1 MHLNNLKLEFEKLVK
16 LPKHVR
22 MLEVCSLL
30 TEYFHEYG
38 IKPVVVGGLSV
49 EIYTRNNYS
58 TYDIDIIT
66 DGRDK
71 INQLLTEELGFKQK
85 GRSWYN
91 PNLEISIEIPGNYLE
106 GSYDKVMNIQ
116 LESGRN
122 IFVIGVEDIIIHRLE
137 SAVSAHPEHPEWS
150 DDYDWAKRMFEIHKD
165 DPEILDLEYLQEA
178 SSDVVVINIIK
189 NWLN

>member
-1 MHLNNLKLEFEKLVK
+1 MHLNKLKLEFEKLVN

-30 TEYFHEYG
+30 TEYYHETG
-38 IKPVVVGGLSV
+38 IKPVVVDGLSV

-71 INQLLTEELGFKQK
+71 ISQQLTEELGFTQK

-91 PNLEISIEIPGNYLE
+91 PELEISIEIPGNHLE
-106 GSYDKVMNIQ
+106 GSYDRVMNVQ

-122 IFVIGVEDIIIHRLE
+122 IFGR
-137 SAVSAHPEHPEWS
+137 
-150 DDYDWAKRMFEIHKD
+150 
-165 DPEILDLEYLQEA
+165 
-178 SSDVVVINIIK
+178 
-189 NWLN
+189 